1 MTALAATNGSP
12 PESFPALVLNAD
24 FHPLSYY
31 PLSLWNWQ
39 ETIKAVFLDRVNIVS
54 HYDQRGA
61 QPQFRD
67 EASER
72 RLAQDL
78 RKAGAVTRPSPA
90 STCFCATVS
99 MPILRVRRTI

>member
-24 FHPLSYY
+24 FQPLSYY

-54 HYDQRGA
+54 HYDRVVRS
-61 QPQFRD
+61 PTF
-67 EASER
+67 EMM
-72 RLAQDL
+72 L
-78 RKAGAVTRPSPA
+78 PSVVSLKTYVKPRCIPRSRA
-90 STCFCATVS
+90 STCSCATGFNVS
-99 MPILRVRRTI
+99 IAGRPTT